1 MPGMRGVGFYAWR
14 KSAMWR
20 ELAQGWYRY
29 RNAAKR
35 FQRDLNPL
43 GVVVYVVAET
53 TEDRYLDIT
62 DQELVDEVSDLAKIS
77 SIDINDPES
86 IGAVYERYITGLEV
100 QAGVEFDV
108 LETTVAPPPPEH
120 CPEYSVRLQSS
131 PRCYIMRRSD
141 CLRIVDTEEFVL

>member
-1 MPGMRGVGFYAWR
+1 MAKVGDVER
-14 KSAMWR
+14 
-20 ELAQGWYRY
+20 LAQGWYRY

-108 LETTVAPPPPEH
+108 LETTVAPPPPDIA
-120 CPEYSVRLQSS
+120 PSIPYAYKARPDAIL
-131 PRCYIMRRSD
+131 
-141 CLRIVDTEEFVL
+141 